1 MWYRK
6 YKIGVRMT
14 DDAIGNIGENTL
26 SRAFNNI
33 LPSCDRIDALVGYF
47 FFSGFRE
54 IYEEVIDKQI
64 RILVGLEIDQ
74 SILNRL
80 SIIDQSQL
88 DVGHLVATEISSK
101 TLAKQRYYD
110 QFAAMFNSTDQFDS
124 DRDIKAFKIFL
135 KKIEDGTLEIRKTST
150 PQHGKFYIF
159 TFNKKFTQGGM
170 NKGVVIE
177 GSSNLT
183 RNGLMGQGE
192 HNRLLKEDHYYQSDT
207 KKFETLWVD
216 AGNIII
222 ADRNHSEE
230 FTDEIK
236 KRLWLFALPN
246 PYLVYLR
253 MLDEYFGS
261 QEVEHSKTPSKISGG
276 KFSDLQYQVDA
287 INLGMDRI
295 NKFGGV
301 IIADVVG
308 LGKSIIASAI
318 AHNLNLKTVVIVP
331 PHLIDQWEDYR
342 TDFKFNARVFSTGKI
357 EEALEKFGNS
367 KEELLIILDEA
378 HKHRNEDTTNYELL
392 HRLCAGNK
400 VMALSATPFN
410 NDPKDIYA
418 LIKLFDT
425 PGQSTLR
432 TVENLSMEF
441 HALISEYKKLRS
453 QIRSNKDASTDSAE
467 AHKLSQKGEE
477 IARKLRSMI
486 EPVVIRRSR
495 LDLDE
500 IKAYKDDL
508 DRQEV
513 KFSKVRDPELL
524 EYNLGNLSQLYVET
538 LNSIY
543 PQKGVVVP
551 QHFIGA
557 RYKPAAYLRPGSGF
571 FEKLAEGGDKE
582 SADELRQSILQG
594 QDNISKFMR
603 TMLVRRF
610 ESSVAAF
617 ESTLK
622 KMETSAEQ
630 ILKWLTERG
639 EVPVYKKADLPDP
652 QDLENLDEEE
662 VDALFER
669 YDAKGLIRIPA
680 VELDPNFERDIR
692 SDISLLKDLYAKW
705 FAGNE
710 KDDPKFDFF
719 LKSIKRSL
727 SDESER
733 KLIIFTEFSDTADYV
748 YNRLQNS
755 GLTRSFKY
763 SSVDSTA
770 ENKRIIR
777 ANFDAG
783 LEESQQ
789 QNDFDILVAT
799 DAISEGFNL
808 HRAGTIINYDIPYN
822 PTRVIQRVG
831 RINRINKKLF
841 EELRIYNFFPTPTGE
856 VETKTKSISTL
867 KMNIIHALLGEDTK
881 ILTSEEELHNF
892 FAESYRAEQAES
904 ESLSWD
910 AKHRNLWLTVRG
922 NEDLMEEV
930 RNIPLRTRIA
940 RKTNQ
945 PKKIVAFGQRG
956 VNHVLAIGIDSTIE
970 LVPAEIAMG
979 FFYAYTDEKPL
990 ETSTN
995 FDPIYQ
1001 KVKEHL
1007 FKNNT
1012 HMVVKSGSRRSE
1024 AAQRLVYLSSL
1035 NSVFSDYCDDVIKL
1049 IKDYDALPDGLLKKI
1064 TNLKINKDN
1073 PSESFIDL
1081 KELVPLDYIADIEAT
1096 AKRGTED
1103 GDFVLLTEEFV

>member
-1 MWYRK
+1 MS
-6 YKIGVRMT
+6 
-14 DDAIGNIGENTL
+14 DDAIGNDGENTL

-54 IYEEVIDKQI
+54 IYEEVVDKHI

-74 SILNRL
+74 GILNRL
-80 SIIDQSQL
+80 SLIDQTQL
-88 DVGHLVATEISSK
+88 DAGHLVATEISSK
-101 TLAKQRYYD
+101 TLAKQRYYE
-110 QFAAMFNSTDQFDS
+110 QFAAMFNNTDQFDT
-124 DRDIKAFKIFL
+124 DRDVKAFKIFL

-159 TFNKKFTQGGM
+159 TFNQKFTQGGM

-192 HNRLLKEDHYYQSDT
+192 HNRLLKEDHYYQGDV
-207 KKFETLWVD
+207 KKFETLWAD
-216 AGNIII
+216 ANNIII
-222 ADRNHSEE
+222 ADKNHADE
-230 FTDEIK
+230 FTKEVK
-236 KRLWLFALPN
+236 KRLWLFAQPS

-261 QEVEHSKTPSKISGG
+261 QEVEHSRTPSSISGG
-276 KFSDLQYQVDA
+276 KYTDLQYQIDA
-287 INLGMDRI
+287 VNLGIDRI

-318 AHNLNLKTVVIVP
+318 AHNLKLKTVVIVP

-342 TDFKFNARVFSTGKI
+342 TDFNFNARVFSTGKI
-357 EEALEKFGNS
+357 EEALGKFGDS

-453 QIRSNKDASTDSAE
+453 QIRSNKDASTDSPE
-467 AHKLSQKGEE
+467 AQKLTQKGAE

-495 LDLDE
+495 LDLEE
-500 IKAYKDDL
+500 IKIYKDDL
-508 DRQEV
+508 ALQGVSFAKV
-513 KFSKVRDPELL
+513 KDPELL
-524 EYNLGNLSQLYVET
+524 EYDLGNLSDLYVKT

-543 PQKGVVVP
+543 PQKGLDIP
-551 QHFIGA
+551 NHFIGA
-557 RYKPAAYLRPGSGF
+557 RYKPAAYLRPGSSF
-571 FEKLAEGGDKE
+571 FEKLAEGTDKE

-594 QDNISKFMR
+594 QNNVSKFMR

-622 KMETSAEQ
+622 KMQTSAEQ
-630 ILKWLTERG
+630 ILSWLTERG
-639 EVPVYKKADLPDP
+639 EVPVYKKADLPEP
-652 QDLENLDEEE
+652 QDLENMDEEE
-662 VDALFER
+662 IDALFDR
-669 YDAKGLIRIPA
+669 YEEKGLIRIPA
-680 VELDPNFERDIR
+680 TELDPNFERDIR
-692 SDISLLKDLYAKW
+692 SDIVLLEDLYDQW
-705 FAGNE
+705 FSGGE

-719 LKSIKRSL
+719 LKTINESL
-727 SDESER
+727 EEDSSR
-733 KLIIFTEFSDTADYV
+733 KIIIFTEFSDTANYV
-748 YNRLQNS
+748 YKKLQQN

-763 SSVDSTA
+763 SSADSSVG
-770 ENKRIIR
+770 NKRIIR
-777 ANFDAG
+777 TNFDAG
-783 LEESQQ
+783 LEKSQQ
-789 QNDFDILVAT
+789 QDDYDLLVAT

-831 RINRINKKLF
+831 RINRINKKVF

-856 VETKTKSISTL
+856 RETKTKSISTL

-892 FAESYRAEQAES
+892 FAESYRAENAEN

-910 AKHRNLWLTVRG
+910 AKHRNLWLNVRAR
-922 NEDLMEEV
+922 EDLMQQV
-930 RNIPLRTRIA
+930 DNIPLRTRIG
-940 RKTNQ
+940 RKTKDSNI
-945 PKKIVAFGQRG
+945 IVAFGKRG
-956 VNHVLAIGIDSTIE
+956 VNHVFAIGEGEDVE
-970 LVPAEIAMG
+970 LVPAEIAMN
-979 FFYAYTDEKPL
+979 FFAAEPEEKPL
-990 ETSTN
+990 ETSIN

-1001 KVKEHL
+1001 EVKKHL
-1007 FKNNT
+1007 FKNNS
-1012 HMVVKSGSRRSE
+1012 HMVVKSGSRRAE

-1049 IKDYDALPDGLLKKI
+1049 IKDYDALPEGLLKKI
-1064 TNLKINKDN
+1064 ANLKINKDD
-1073 PSESFIDL
+1073 PDESFAAL

-1096 AKRGTED
+1096 AKRSTEE
-1103 GDFVLLTEEFV
+1103 GDFVLLTEELL